1 MTHLNPAHYINRMA
15 YTNTRWRECVI
26 WVRTNGGVREC
37 NANVFGALA
46 VHETVEQN
54 WWPFSLTHI
63 PTGLWVRGAGIAVIL
78 HEHAERLTAL
88 GDWNTTSAS
97 RLLALREAM

>member
-26 WVRTNGGVREC
+26 WVRTTGGVREC
-37 NANVFGALA
+37 NANVFGAFGIHESMDELA
-46 VHETVEQN
+46 GFV
-54 WWPFSLTHI
+54 LTHI
-63 PTGLWVRGAGIAVIL
+63 PTGRQAHRSVLRVLVQQ
-78 HEHAERLTAL
+78 HAERLTAL

-97 RLLALREAM
+97 RLLTLREAM